1 MSANFLVCDCK
12 GTTKKGHMQTIRE
25 LFSKIIASLAF
36 KLLLKDRKTYRIVA
50 YIKKKQYLCSTFCA
64 ALFV

>member
-12 GTTKKGHMQTIRE
+12 GTTKKGYMQTICE

-36 KLLLKDRKTYRIVA
+36 KLLPKHRKTYRIIA
-50 YIKKKQYLCSTFCA
+50 YIKKKS
-64 ALFV
+64 